1 MTTRIVDLPGTVP
14 LESGDV
20 LDGVR
25 VAYRTWGTPSATAT
39 LVCHALT
46 GSADADDWWP
56 GLFGPGKV
64 LDPDRSYI
72 VSMNVLGGCNGTTGP
87 TARRPGGG
95 TYGPDFPAITIR
107 DMVRVQ
113 AAALDRLGVEHLEL
127 IIGGSMGGMQALE
140 WAALYPERVGAIVP
154 IGVGA
159 AQSPWCIALSEAQ
172 RSAIVGDP
180 RYRNGRY
187 RPHRRPDTGLATAR
201 QIAMCTYRSPQS
213 FTERFPRGDGETDG
227 FAVRSYL
234 RYQGE
239 KLVARFDPNTYLT
252 LITAMDTH
260 DVGRGR
266 GGTAAAL
273 GEITA
278 PAFVVAISSDLLYP
292 VAEVAALADGLGDG
306 ELAILDSPH
315 GHDAFLLETDRLN
328 DLVAGWIN
336 RRGIRTGHRAVASVR
351 R

>member
-1 MTTRIVDLPGTVP
+1 MTTGFVDLPGTFT
-14 LESGDV
+14 LESGAV

-25 VAYRTWGTPSATAT
+25 VAYQTWGTPSSTVI

-46 GSADADDWWP
+46 GSADAADWWP

-64 LDPDRSYI
+64 LDPDRSYV

-87 TARRPGGG
+87 TSRRPGNG

-107 DMVRVQ
+107 DMVHVQ
-113 AAALDRLGVEHLEL
+113 AKALEHLGVEHLEL
-127 IIGGSMGGMQALE
+127 VIGGSMGGMQALE

-159 AQSPWCIALSEAQ
+159 SQSPWCVALSEAQ
-172 RSAIVGDP
+172 RSAIVNDP

-187 RPHRRPDTGLATAR
+187 RAHRRPDAGLATAR
-201 QIAMCTYRSPQS
+201 QIAMCTYRSPES
-213 FTERFPRGDGETDG
+213 FGDRFPRGGRIDG
-227 FAVRSYL
+227 FAVQSYL

-239 KLVARFDPNTYLT
+239 KIVRRFDPNTYLA

-260 DVGRGR
+260 DIGRDR

-273 GEITA
+273 SNITA

-292 VAEVAALADGLGDG
+292 VAEVTGLAGGLGDA

-315 GHDAFLLETDRLN
+315 GHDAFLIETGRLN
-328 DLVAGWIN
+328 DLVTDWISRN
-336 RRGIRTGHRAVASVR
+336 GIRIGRRRAGSVR